1 MTATPENPWFG
12 GAGAGNAA
20 GADTDPAAAIAA
32 TEARHAPGTG
42 RSTAEKLDD
51 LRGRLEKSLDPG
63 SQRAREKR
71 DAEGRTTPR
80 QRIDA
85 LLDEGSFTEIG
96 ALGRT
101 PGVEDAPYGDGVVTG
116 YGRIDG
122 RPVAIYAHD
131 KTVYGGSVGETFG
144 KKVCEVMDFATRIGC
159 PVIGINDSGGAR
171 IQDAVM
177 SLAMYSEISRRQ
189 LPLSGQSPQISILL
203 GNCAGG
209 AVYAP
214 ATTDF
219 LIAVEEQTTM
229 FVTGPQI
236 IESVTGEKIS
246 MQDLGGARVQAANGN
261 IHYVGSDEDD
271 ALSYVRELLAHLPTS
286 AFEATPVYPA
296 PSDEPTER
304 DAELADLIP
313 DDPNAGYDMMDVLTR
328 IFDDEDFLEI
338 QPDFGQNVITGYA
351 RIDGRPVGVVANQP
365 MSLAGCL
372 DAEAAD
378 KASRFIR
385 TCDAYGVPLVYVV
398 DTPGYLPGAE
408 QEKLGLIHRG
418 AKLGFAIVE
427 ATVPKMTVVVR
438 KAFGGGYAVM
448 GSKNLGADVNLAWPT
463 AQIAVMGA
471 EGAAVMIQGRQLAAL
486 PEEERPAAKKMF
498 MDFYNANMTSPYVA
512 AERGYVDEIIDPSQ
526 TRVRLRQALRLLKD
540 KQVPVQ
546 PKKHT
551 INPM

>member
-1 MTATPENPWFG
+1 MSEDSADQANPQGEDTAR
-12 GAGAGNAA
+12 
-20 GADTDPAAAIAA
+20 ADSSVSA
-32 TEARHAPGTG
+32 
-42 RSTAEKLDD
+42 KLKD
-51 LRGRLEKSLDPG
+51 LQHRLELAQDPG
-63 SQRAREKR
+63 SESAKAKR
-71 DAEGRTTPR
+71 DAAGLTTPR

-85 LLDEGSFTEIG
+85 LLDKGSFTEIG
-96 ALGRT
+96 ALGQA
-101 PGVEDAPYGDGVVTG
+101 PGDPSAPYGDGVVTG
-116 YGRIDG
+116 YGRIGG

-131 KTVYGGSVGETFG
+131 KSVFGGSVGETFG
-144 KKVCEVMDFATRIGC
+144 KKVTEVMDMATRVGI

-171 IQDAVM
+171 IQDAVT
-177 SLAMYSEISRRQ
+177 SLAMYSEIARRQ
-189 LPLSGQSPQISILL
+189 VPLSGQSPQISILL
-203 GNCAGG
+203 GPSAGG

-214 ATTDF
+214 VTTDF
-219 LIAVEEQTTM
+219 LVAVDGRTQM
-229 FVTGPQI
+229 FVTGPAV

-246 MQDLGGARVQAANGN
+246 MEELGGARQQARNGN
-261 IHYVGSDEDD
+261 I
-271 ALSYVRELLAHLPTS
+271 SYVAATEEEAFNYTKDLLDFLPSS
-286 AFEATPVYPA
+286 AFDELPQYWA
-296 PSDEPTER
+296 PNDSLTER
-304 DAELADLIP
+304 DKELNSIIP

-328 IFDDEDFLEI
+328 IFDDENVLEV
-338 QPDFGQNVITGYA
+338 QGDYGANVITAYA
-351 RIDGRPVGVVANQP
+351 RIDGQTVGVIANQP
-365 MSLAGCL
+365 MVLAGCL

-385 TCDAYGVPLVYVV
+385 INNAYNIPLVFVV

-408 QEKLGLIHRG
+408 QEKVGLIHRG
-418 AKLGFAIVE
+418 AHLGFALAD
-427 ATVPKMTVVVR
+427 ATVPKLTVVVR

-448 GSKNLGADVNLAWPT
+448 GSKNLTADVNLAWPT

-471 EGAAVMIQGRQLAAL
+471 EAAVVMMKGKELAAMP
-486 PEEERPAAKKMF
+486 PEKRVVAKKMF

>member
-1 MTATPENPWFG
+1 MTGTPEHPWFG
-12 GAGAGNAA
+12 DETVAA
-20 GADTDPAAAIAA
+20 ERT
-32 TEARHAPGTG
+32 APGTG
-42 RSTAEKLDD
+42 RSTAEKLED
-51 LRGRLEKSLDPG
+51 LHSRLEEAQDPG
-63 SQRAREKR
+63 SERARQKR
-71 DAEGRTTPR
+71 DEAGGTTPR

-101 PGVEDAPYGDGVVTG
+101 PGDPEAPYGDGVVTG
-116 YGRIDG
+116 YGRVDG
-122 RPVAIYAHD
+122 RPVAVYAHD

-144 KKVCEVMDFATRIGC
+144 KKVCEVMDMATRIGC

-177 SLAMYSEISRRQ
+177 SLAMYSELSRRQ

-219 LIAVEEQTTM
+219 LVAVEDQTTM

-261 IHYVGSDEDD
+261 ISYVGSDEDD
-271 ALSYVRELLAHLPTS
+271 AFSYVRELLAHLPSS
-286 AFEATPVYPA
+286 AFEATPYTPA
-296 PSDEPTER
+296 PPDTLNER
-304 DAELADLIP
+304 DAELVDLIP
-313 DDPNAGYDMMDVLTR
+313 DDPNSGYDMMDVLTR
-328 IFDDEDFLEI
+328 IFDDEDVLEV
-338 QPDFGQNVITGYA
+338 QPDYGQNVITAFA
-351 RIDGRPVGVVANQP
+351 RIDGRSVGVVANQP

-385 TCDAYGVPLVYVV
+385 ICDAYNIPLVFVV

-418 AKLGFAIVE
+418 ARLGFAMVE

-471 EGAAVMIQGRQLAAL
+471 EGAAVMIQGRQLAAM
-486 PEEERPAAKKMF
+486 PEEQRPAAKKMF

-526 TRVRLRQALRLLKD
+526 TRLRLRQSLRLLRD
-540 KQVPVQ
+540 KQVLEPE
-546 PKKHT
+546 KKHT
-551 INPM
+551 IMPM